1 MHSSRRNA
9 FTQEGHEDEWF
20 KTFSEIL
27 SFKCNALSNL
37 GLAYEDGGNLRQS
50 TKFLFQC
57 IYMKESFQSLPER
70 FRGDWETQISRAKH
84 SLGVCYMKLKLPEEG
99 EKYLSEDLLYC
110 EQKRVRCPLNTEWAR
125 FGFLSRRSYFQ
136 ACVAEGQTRLSLG
149 RSEFLS

>member
-1 MHSSRRNA
+1 MHTSYRNT
-9 FTQEGHEDEWF
+9 FTQEGREDEWF
-20 KTFSEIL
+20 KTFSEII
-27 SFKCNALSNL
+27 SFKCDALSNL

-99 EKYLSEDLLYC
+99 EKYLSEDLQYC
-110 EQKRVRCPLNTEWAR
+110 EQKRIRCALNTE
-125 FGFLSRRSYFQ
+125 
-136 ACVAEGQTRLSLG
+136 
-149 RSEFLS
+149 